1 MEKDIK
7 DIVTAALGW
16 YDLRN
21 GTRADQ
27 ISAEKRLTTAI
38 EVLRRQGQSQ
48 PHPPA

>member
-7 DIVTAALGW
+7 DVVTAALGW
-16 YDLRN
+16 YGLRN

-27 ISAEKRLTTAI
+27 IAAERKLTTAI
-38 EVLRRQGQSQ
+38 EALHRQGRPQ